1 MSYTQFQKNSTQ
13 RTDLEEKI
21 IHEERQLQI
30 LSMEK
35 IELVITITL
44 LRINTVENRTRLHV
58 INSEIRSTKEKLNKL
73 HDEYNFH

>member
-73 HDEYNFH
+73 HDEYNVH